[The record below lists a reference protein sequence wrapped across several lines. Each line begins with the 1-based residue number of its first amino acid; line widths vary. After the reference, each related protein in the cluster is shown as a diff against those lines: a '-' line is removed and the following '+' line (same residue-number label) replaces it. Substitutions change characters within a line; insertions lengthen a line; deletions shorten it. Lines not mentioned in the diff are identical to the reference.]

1 MSKLKPLKIL
11 HPLRGY
17 FRDLFVVFSG
27 SSIAEMLPIIITP
40 LLTRIYVPEDF
51 GIYGF
56 VLSIATL
63 LGVFSTLR
71 YENSIVIAKD
81 YNEACV
87 ALRLCEYVSY
97 AFHFLLIVLIILSS
111 SFFFTTNDQYITWM
125 MLIPLVSFSSA
136 FLRIQ
141 ISFATHKGNFKD
153 ISKIRI
159 LQAISIAFLSAIFG
173 LSALIE
179 NGLIWALIVGNV
191 IGALLFKFKQKE
203 RELIA
208 WQQIMVFFKRHKNF
222 ALYSLPAE
230 LVNTGTSRYPLLIA
244 PIMFGAEVAG
254 YLTLAYRLVG
264 LPARFISTAVAQ
276 VFFQHTSVSARNT
289 QNCRQLFLITSGALL
304 IVSLVGFGSLFMIS
318 DSIFE
323 AVLGAKWKNIGE
335 YIRILIPLFAI
346 NFIVSPQSSLIYVA
360 EKQDLDLFWQISYFF
375 SILMGSLACW
385 WFFETIESVLLTI
398 VLLGSI
404 AYLVYFWIIFT
415 LAENLSKPNEIVS
428 A

>member
-1 MSKLKPLKIL
+1 MSRFTPLKIL
-11 HPLRGY
+11 YPLRGY

-27 SSIAEMLPIIITP
+27 SSIAEILPIIITP
-40 LLTRIYVPEDF
+40 LLTRIYLPEDF

-71 YENSIVIAKD
+71 YENSIIIAKD
-81 YNEACV
+81 YEEAHV
-87 ALRLCEYVSY
+87 ALRLCEYISY
-97 AFHFLLIVLIILSS
+97 ASHFLLILLIIITSR
-111 SFFFTTNDQYITWM
+111 FFLATNDQYITWF

-136 FLRIQ
+136 FLRVQ
-141 ISFATHKGNFKD
+141 ISFATRKSNFKD

-159 LQAISIAFLSAIFG
+159 LQAISIAFLSATFG
-173 LSALIE
+173 LTALIE

-191 IGALLFKFKQKE
+191 IGILLFKLKQKE

-208 WQQIMVFFKRHKNF
+208 WQQIMLFFKRHKNF

-244 PIMFGAEVAG
+244 PIMFGTEVAG

-276 VFFQHTSVSARNT
+276 VFFQHTSTSARSA
-289 QNCRQLFLITSGALL
+289 QNCRQLFLITSGVLL
-304 IVSLVGFGSLFMIS
+304 IISLVGFGSLFMVN
-318 DSIFE
+318 DSVFE
-323 AVLGAKWKNIGE
+323 TVLGAKWKNVGE

-360 EKQDLDLFWQISYFF
+360 EKQSLDLLWQISYFLC
-375 SILMGSLACW
+375 ILICSLICW

-398 VLLGSI
+398 VLVGSI
-404 AYLVYFWIIFT
+404 AYLVYFWIMLM
-415 LAENLSKPNEIVS
+415 LAENLSKPNQKVS
-428 A
+428 I

>member
-1 MSKLKPLKIL
+1 MSRFKPLKIL
-11 HPLRGY
+11 YPLRGY

-27 SSIAEMLPIIITP
+27 SSIAEILPIIITP
-40 LLTRIYVPEDF
+40 LLTRIYLPEDF

-71 YENSIVIAKD
+71 YENSIIIAKD
-81 YNEACV
+81 YEEARV
-87 ALRLCEYVSY
+87 ALRLCEYISY
-97 AFHFLLIVLIILSS
+97 ASHFLLILLIILTSR
-111 SFFFTTNDQYITWM
+111 FFLATNDQYITWF

-141 ISFATHKGNFKD
+141 ISFATRKSNFKD

-159 LQAISIAFLSAIFG
+159 LQAISIAFLSATFG

-191 IGALLFKFKQKE
+191 IGILLFKFKQKE

-208 WQQIMVFFKRHKNF
+208 WQQIMLFFKRHKNF

-244 PIMFGAEVAG
+244 PIMFGTEVAG

-276 VFFQHTSVSARNT
+276 VFFQHTSKSARNA
-289 QNCRQLFLITSGALL
+289 QNCRQLFLITSGVLL
-304 IVSLVGFGSLFMIS
+304 IISLVGFGSLFMVN
-318 DSIFE
+318 DSVFE
-323 AVLGAKWKNIGE
+323 TVLGAKWKNVGE

-360 EKQDLDLFWQISYFF
+360 EKQSLDLLWQISYFF
-375 SILMGSLACW
+375 CILICSLICW

-398 VLLGSI
+398 VLVGSM
-404 AYLVYFWIIFT
+404 AYLVYFWIMLM
-415 LAENLSKPNEIVS
+415 LAENLSKPNQKVS
-428 A
+428 V